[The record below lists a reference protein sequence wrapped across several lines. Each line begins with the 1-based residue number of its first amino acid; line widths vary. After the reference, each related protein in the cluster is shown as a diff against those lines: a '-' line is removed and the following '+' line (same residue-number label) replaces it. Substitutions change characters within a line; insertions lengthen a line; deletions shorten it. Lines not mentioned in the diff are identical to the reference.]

1 MTALSAALTGAVHT
15 GACLAV
21 PRALVAAAARV
32 SGLFRHEAPVRE
44 YCLHDERGRPV
55 GTIEAPAGRP
65 AAGRD
70 APTVYLRRAH

>member
-1 MTALSAALTGAVHT
+1 MTVLSAALTGAVHT

-21 PRALVAAAARV
+21 PRTLVVAAARI
-32 SGLFRHEAPVRE
+32 SEFFQDEAPVRE

-55 GTIEAPAGRP
+55 GIIEAPAGRP
-65 AAGRD
+65 EVGRD